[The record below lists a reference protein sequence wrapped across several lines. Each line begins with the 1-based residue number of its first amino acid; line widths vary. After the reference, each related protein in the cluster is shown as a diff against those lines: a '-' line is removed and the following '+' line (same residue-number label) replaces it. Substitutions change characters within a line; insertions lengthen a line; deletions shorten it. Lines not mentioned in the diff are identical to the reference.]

1 MNQISAVEQK
11 CRSMI
16 SLGDCLTS
24 DKVEVTRS
32 GQYTLTSVSSPLVVI
47 WGLGGISQLSTV
59 ASGPTGSSL
68 WPADELPE
76 LNRRK

>member
-47 WGLGGISQLSTV
+47 WGLGGISPLSTV
-59 ASGPTGSSL
+59 ALGPTGISL
-68 WPADELPE
+68 WAADELAE